1 MSCFNGSIMQ
11 NLFFSIPLTC
21 IYTMLYLI
29 IQILFF
35 SIQYN
40 FGSLPFNSIA
50 YKKKCFKFRINPIVA
65 EAASKKLRGQ
75 SYLLMERQLPLVMAS
90 NLVDED
96 ELAAIAVQLLR
107 TEKVEWD
114 LSFPSFPDLRGKRL
128 RDYVG
133 PESWFIFD
141 LLEIEPDWLMSPP
154 STWGENPRFQQF
166 KKIVR
171 AMPGVNDASER
182 ACRLASDFK
191 VFLYI
196 KSNLKKNKAVYP
208 ATFVACVWAGAVKEC

>member
-1 MSCFNGSIMQ
+1 
-11 NLFFSIPLTC
+11 
-21 IYTMLYLI
+21 
-29 IQILFF
+29 
-35 SIQYN
+35 
-40 FGSLPFNSIA
+40 
-50 YKKKCFKFRINPIVA
+50 
-65 EAASKKLRGQ
+65 
-75 SYLLMERQLPLVMAS
+75 MERQLPLVMAS

-133 PESWFIFD
+133 PKSWFIFD

-166 KKIVR
+166 KKIAR
-171 AMPGVNDASER
+171 AMPSVDDASER
-182 ACRLASDFK
+182 TCRLVGDFK
-191 VFLYI
+191 FHISLHQI
-196 KSNLKKNKAVYP
+196 ELLKIQLHP
-208 ATFVACVWAGAVKEC
+208 AKTRVKMLAIIGVCLK